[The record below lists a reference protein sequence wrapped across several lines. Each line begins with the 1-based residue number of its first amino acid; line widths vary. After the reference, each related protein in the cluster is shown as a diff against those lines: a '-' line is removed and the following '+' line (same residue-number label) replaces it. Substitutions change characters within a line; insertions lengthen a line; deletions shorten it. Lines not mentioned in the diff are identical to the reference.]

1 MSETSR
7 STFVHKVA
15 LATSLFAV
23 AVAAVAACST
33 GDDDDP
39 TAPGGDA
46 STPVSTDASGGGGD
60 GGTGDAASDAT
71 VGDGAPGTGDDGGGG
86 GGGGNDGASADA
98 SDAASDADADDGAA
112 NLGAGA
118 ACRYDDDCE
127 SGGCD
132 DTGHCALGRSCTK
145 TSGGLTCGP
154 DGGDSCCQA
163 IHVPRSDG
171 GADAGYTLDKYSVT
185 AGRFRVFIEKTQG
198 NVRGYVQAHRPAWFD
213 PGWDSFLPVEMDDG
227 TKVTGVD
234 HVFTG
239 DAGRDGVYQQLGP
252 IHYGTEGPGN
262 EGCLTKE
269 VGKRAHLSPARR
281 GSTRPTSTTCSS
293 TRKKISTR
301 SRCSARPSTC
311 SAAFCIWDGGRVPTL
326 DELSYAW
333 TEGDPSTHAYPWGNT
348 PVPGGYDYP
357 FDTRADA
364 ILYGKETPAGSV
376 NNYANH
382 LYNWWSP
389 ASIACLES
397 DAQACDY
404 SVYVAP
410 PGRFPMGNGPFGHSD
425 LAGDVYSIA
434 MPPTPVPDPT
444 TLQAGLGRTG
454 AFDAHAIQEKG
465 DFGSYLATN
474 KYLAVGA
481 RCAR

>member
-7 STFVHKVA
+7 STFVHKI
-15 LATSLFAV
+15 AV
-23 AVAAVAACST
+23 ATGLLAMAAAAVAACSA
-33 GDDDDP
+33 GDDDGTTP
-39 TAPGGDA
+39 PGSDA
-46 STPVSTDASGGGGD
+46 STTLDSGGGGD
-60 GGTGDAASDAT
+60 GASGDAASDAT
-71 VGDGAPGTGDDGGGG
+71 LGDGAPGAGSDGGSA
-86 GGGGNDGASADA
+86 DGASEEA

-112 NLGAGA
+112 NLEAGA

-132 DTGHCALGRSCTK
+132 DTGHCALGRSCTR
-145 TSGGLTCGP
+145 SNGGLTCGP

-171 GADAGYTLDKYSVT
+171 GVDAGYTLDKYSVT
-185 AGRFRVFIEKTQG
+185 AGRFRVFIDKTQG

-213 PGWDSFLPVEMDDG
+213 PGWDSFLPLMMDDG

-269 VGKRAHLSPARR
+269 VGNARTYR
-281 GSTRPTSTTCSS
+281 LPDAVNATDFDDVQQYLQEDLDPKPMQCATFYML
-293 TRKKISTR
+293 
-301 SRCSARPSTC
+301 
-311 SAAFCIWDGGRVPTL
+311 AAFCIWDGGRVPTL

-333 TEGDPSTHAYPWGNT
+333 TEGDPGSHAYPWGNE
-348 PVPGGYDYP
+348 PVPGGYDFP
-357 FDTRADA
+357 FDTKADA
-364 ILYGKETPAGSV
+364 LLYGKETPDGSV
-376 NNYANH
+376 NDHANH

-389 ASIACLES
+389 ASIACLDG

-410 PGRFPMGNGPFGHSD
+410 PGRFPLGNGPFGHSD

-434 MPPTPVPDPT
+434 MPPTPTSDPT